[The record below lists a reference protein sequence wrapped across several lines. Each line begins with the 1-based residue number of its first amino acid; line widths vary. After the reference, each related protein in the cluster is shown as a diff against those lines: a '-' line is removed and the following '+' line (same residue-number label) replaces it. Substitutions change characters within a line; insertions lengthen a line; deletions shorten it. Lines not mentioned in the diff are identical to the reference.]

1 MSSMT
6 RSSFRDSGAT
16 LASSDSD
23 RRTVI
28 VERLNGSFGFT
39 LQSYGIQYREESD
52 VEIVTY
58 VDFVDPIG
66 HAHKAGLRSGD
77 VIVSINGQ
85 DVERADHATLVSIIQ
100 SCPDRIRMVV
110 VYENCVRKVELH
122 MKYIRLTQML
132 EWKAREYQEVCARE
146 KTLISRMDKSR
157 GSGPYYTMQHPSQIV
172 VRRNPVTS
180 PPSSCTPGSYSS
192 KSLPRP
198 QNHAELIQSSPT
210 ASGSSSHT
218 GPRCRQK
225 GLSYLCIG
233 RSSDCDCCFRPEAPH
248 KMQSASSAA
257 GASEAHH
264 HRSKQQQSQSLQ
276 RPRSV
281 HLSCYKETS
290 AASPDERYLIRPS
303 DRTTSANCKAYGG
316 YGFGYEYSTAKNHHP
331 KNPIPCVNPRLNH
344 PQYYGRYQTQSVA
357 PHKSADDLL
366 LAAQF
371 QSQCHLNNSPHLRQP
386 SFQEPFHPVH
396 RGPVQPTPQQPQVQA
411 LDSISFYTRPT
422 QPSAGHSTVGR
433 VPSESHHH
441 RHHHPHSQ
449 PPHYRPFYQPQ
460 AQQQLNSPGNDDEG
474 GFNEARRFRT
484 LPAASNAKRADY
496 R

>member
-1 MSSMT
+1 MSSLT
-6 RSSFRDSGAT
+6 RSSFRESGAT
-16 LASSDSD
+16 VGSDSD

-58 VDFVDPIG
+58 VDYVDPYG
-66 HAHKAGLRSGD
+66 HANKAGLRSGD

-132 EWKAREYQEVCARE
+132 EYKAREYQEICARE
-146 KTLISRMDKSR
+146 KAVVSRLDKNRGPGTYHTIQNPSR
-157 GSGPYYTMQHPSQIV
+157 V
-172 VRRNPVTS
+172 VIRRNPTNS
-180 PPSSCTPGSYSS
+180 PSSTTPGSYSS

-198 QNHAELIQSSPT
+198 QNPSEAARESPS
-210 ASGSSSHT
+210 AGGPSSHT
-218 GPRCRQK
+218 DAQCSQGSSR

-233 RSSDCDCCFRPEAPH
+233 RASDCDCCFRPEGYRI
-248 KMQSASSAA
+248 STST
-257 GASEAHH
+257 SEP
-264 HRSKQQQSQSLQ
+264 HRSKQQNQQ

-290 AASPDERYLIRPS
+290 APSPDERYLIRPS
-303 DRTTSANCKAYGG
+303 DRSGGNCKAYGG
-316 YGFGYEYSTAKNHHP
+316 YGFGYEYSTVRNQHP
-331 KNPIPCVNPRLNH
+331 NNPTSCMNQPIDA
-344 PQYYGRYQTQSVA
+344 QYYGLYPQPAIA

-371 QSQCHLNNSPHLRQP
+371 QNQCHFNNFTHSQQP
-386 SFQEPFHPVH
+386 QFQEPCHPVS
-396 RGPVQPTPQQPQVQA
+396 RGPHKPKPQQPQA
-411 LDSISFYTRPT
+411 LDSIAFYTRPSQPIT
-422 QPSAGHSTVGR
+422 VSHSAARGVSQPHQPSQS
-433 VPSESHHH
+433 
-441 RHHHPHSQ
+441 
-449 PPHYRPFYQPQ
+449 HYRPFYQPH
-460 AQQQLNSPGNDDEG
+460 AQRQLSSPGNDDEG

-484 LPAASNAKRADY
+484 LPAANTKRGPDN